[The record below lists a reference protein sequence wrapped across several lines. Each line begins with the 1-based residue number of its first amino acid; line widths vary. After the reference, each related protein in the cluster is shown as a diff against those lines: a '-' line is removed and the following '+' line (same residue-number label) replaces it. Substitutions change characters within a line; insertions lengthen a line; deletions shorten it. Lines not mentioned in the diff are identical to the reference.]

1 MKNGR
6 FSNDLVTSN
15 VDLNVI
21 LAKND
26 STNDKK
32 VTKQKKNFM
41 IFPNCHLRTKF
52 CNISNLSFAEKRTW
66 NHPNLAY
73 FEQRNYVG

>member
-1 MKNGR
+1 MSYGR
-6 FSNDLVTSN
+6 FSKDLVTSN

-52 CNISNLSFAEKRTW
+52 GNISNLLSRK
-66 NHPNLAY
+66 N
-73 FEQRNYVG
+73 EQEITQI

>member
-1 MKNGR
+1 MSYGR

-26 STNDKK
+26 CTNDKK

-41 IFPNCHLRTKF
+41 IFPNCHLRKKF
-52 CNISNLSFAEKRTW
+52 CNISNLSFAEKRTG
-66 NHPNLAY
+66 NRQNLAY
-73 FEQRNYVG
+73 FEQRNNVG

>member
-1 MKNGR
+1 MSYGR

-26 STNDKK
+26 CTNDKK

-52 CNISNLSFAEKRTW
+52 GNISNLLSRK
-66 NHPNLAY
+66 N
-73 FEQRNYVG
+73 EQEITQI

>member
-1 MKNGR
+1 MSYGR

-26 STNDKK
+26 CTNDKK

-41 IFPNCHLRTKF
+41 IFPNCHLWTKF
-52 CNISNLSFAEKRTW
+52 GNISNLLSRK
-66 NHPNLAY
+66 N
-73 FEQRNYVG
+73 EQEITKI

>member
-52 CNISNLSFAEKRTW
+52 GKISNLLSRK
-66 NHPNLAY
+66 N
-73 FEQRNYVG
+73 EQEITQI